1 MTQSEYRRH
10 LVFQWCDQNMES
22 ETAEAMME
30 MLPNITWT
38 DVATKADVDAMG
50 TSLRGEMAELRSE
63 LCGEMADLRGELRG
77 EMAELRGELRGDMG
91 ELRGEVKRDI
101 AQGTRTIVF
110 SMVASQAT
118 LVGLVLAATRL
129 G

>member
-1 MTQSEYRRH
+1 MTLSEYRRH

-50 TSLRGEMAELRSE
+50 TSLRGEMAELR
-63 LCGEMADLRGELRG
+63 
-77 EMAELRGELRGDMG
+77 GELRGDMG